1 MVIYMD
7 RNLIQKLRSNQFHI
21 MGTEKPRPLNITGKI
36 RLFPPV
42 CFILLL
48 LWSDPGFCES
58 QVRSA
63 SNWIVP
69 IPHPITSLLRARQVQ
84 HELSMTMPQINDAE
98 RVIDNIDLLLWRLR
112 DLPHQQHNDEAGMLV
127 RKLRKEV
134 SQILSPLQIERL
146 NQLTWQAIGIAA
158 VLEPE
163 VTLKLNLSDEQI
175 SKIRILLNTSNE
187 KLTALNR
194 DTEIRSESRNI
205 SYVKKLREETEK
217 NVISVLNSYQ
227 QNTLRKLMGRPFNLS
242 QVRIVAC
249 KAPEFDVDTWI
260 NGSKVTLSELTGKV
274 TVVHFY
280 AFGCGNCIRT
290 LPYYNKWRDL
300 FPSDVFQIVGI
311 HRPETQQERDI
322 DKVKKKAAEAGIEY
336 PVAIDNESLMW
347 NAWANCIW
355 PSIYLLD
362 KNGYVRYWW
371 YGELNWQG
379 AESEK
384 YLRNKIQELIDEY

>member
-1 MVIYMD
+1 M
-7 RNLIQKLRSNQFHI
+7 
-21 MGTEKPRPLNITGKI
+21 
-36 RLFPPV
+36 
-42 CFILLL
+42 
-48 LWSDPGFCES
+48 
-58 QVRSA
+58 
-63 SNWIVP
+63 
-69 IPHPITSLLRARQVQ
+69 
-84 HELSMTMPQINDAE
+84 
-98 RVIDNIDLLLWRLR
+98 
-112 DLPHQQHNDEAGMLV
+112 
-127 RKLRKEV
+127 
-134 SQILSPLQIERL
+134 
-146 NQLTWQAIGIAA
+146 
-158 VLEPE
+158 
-163 VTLKLNLSDEQI
+163 
-175 SKIRILLNTSNE
+175 NTSNE

-290 LPYYNKWRDL
+290 LPYYNKWHYL

>member
-1 MVIYMD
+1 MI
-7 RNLIQKLRSNQFHI
+7 
-21 MGTEKPRPLNITGKI
+21 GEI
-36 RLFPPV
+36 RLFPLFF
-42 CFILLL
+42 FIIFFLLGNVSL
-48 LWSDPGFCES
+48 SES
-58 QVRSA
+58 QTPFIQDG
-63 SNWIVP
+63 IVP
-69 IPHPITSLLRARQVQ
+69 VPHPVTSLLRAEQVH
-84 HELSMTMPQINDAE
+84 HELGMTTAQINDTE
-98 RVIDNIDLLLWRLR
+98 RVIGNVDLPLWRLR
-112 DLPHQQHNDEAGMLV
+112 DLPP
-127 RKLRKEV
+127 RKRNEDTGLLIRQFRKELP
-134 SQILSPLQIERL
+134 QILSPLQIERL

-175 SKIRILLNTSNE
+175 SKIRILLNASYE
-187 KLTALNR
+187 KLSALNR
-194 DTEIRSESRNI
+194 GTEIRSESRKI

-217 NVISVLNSYQ
+217 DVISVLNSYQ
-227 QNTLRKLMGRPFNLS
+227 RNTLQKLMGRPFNLL
-242 QVRIVAC
+242 QMRIVAC

-260 NGSKVTLSELTGKV
+260 NKSKVTLSELKGKV

-290 LPYYNKWRDL
+290 LPYYNQWREL

-355 PSIYLLD
+355 PSIYLVD
-362 KNGYVRYWW
+362 KKGYVRYWW

-384 YLRNKIQELIDEY
+384 YLRSKIQELIEES

>member
-1 MVIYMD
+1 MDKDRTQRRNDSQRQTMTADMPIPLSMV
-7 RNLIQKLRSNQFHI
+7 
-21 MGTEKPRPLNITGKI
+21 GEI
-36 RLFPPV
+36 RLVPLFF
-42 CFILLL
+42 FIIFFLLGNVSL
-48 LWSDPGFCES
+48 SES
-58 QVRSA
+58 QTPFIQD
-63 SNWIVP
+63 WIVP
-69 IPHPITSLLRARQVQ
+69 VSHPVTSLLRAEQVH
-84 HELSMTMPQINDAE
+84 HELGMTTVQINDTE
-98 RVIDNIDLLLWRLR
+98 RVIGNVDLPLWRLR
-112 DLPHQQHNDEAGMLV
+112 DMSPQKRNEDTGLLIRQ
-127 RKLRKEV
+127 LRKELP
-134 SQILSPLQIERL
+134 QILSPLQIERL

-163 VTLKLNLSDEQI
+163 VTLKLNLSDGQI
-175 SKIRILLNTSNE
+175 SKIRILLNASYE

-194 DTEIRSESRNI
+194 DTEIRSESRKI

-227 QNTLRKLMGRPFNLS
+227 QSTLQKLMGRPFNLS

-249 KAPEFDVDTWI
+249 KAPEFEVDTWI
-260 NGSKVTLSELTGKV
+260 IKPQVTLSELKGKV